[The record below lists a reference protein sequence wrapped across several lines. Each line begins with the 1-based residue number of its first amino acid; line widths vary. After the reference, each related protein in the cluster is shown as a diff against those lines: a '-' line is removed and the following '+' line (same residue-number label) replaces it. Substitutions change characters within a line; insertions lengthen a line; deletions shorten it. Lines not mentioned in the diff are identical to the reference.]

1 MIERVRG
8 RGEWSE
14 RTTVPP
20 ALDSVPAARRW
31 VDDQLRP
38 VADDVRRTVG
48 LLTSELVTNAVLHAA
63 SPVTVTVH
71 HESGAIR
78 VEVADES
85 SQLPT
90 VKSYAE
96 DAATG
101 RGLHLVSALADS
113 WGSRLRDEGKIV
125 WFELGDQPAGGPA
138 TAEETAA
145 AETDDT
151 GPHAGEAGADEAA
164 TSGPP
169 LLPMAL
175 LGVPVA
181 PLLAAQALYE
191 ELFREFRLVVE
202 RDPAAAD
209 AIHGKL
215 LDLVEQLGTRFGGF
229 TTGADED
236 WRRAVE
242 TGQDTVDLHYHLP
255 AEVGTFCVR
264 YDALLD
270 EADEFCRTGALM
282 TLAAPEETLC
292 LRKWVLEEIALQS
305 SGTPPTP
312 WARSTWAQRLATQ
325 ASSD

>member
-1 MIERVRG
+1 M
-8 RGEWSE
+8 
-14 RTTVPP
+14 PP
-20 ALDSVPAARRW
+20 VLDSVPAARRW
-31 VDDQLRP
+31 VDNHLRP
-38 VADDVRRTVG
+38 VADDIRRTVG

-71 HESGAIR
+71 RETGAIR

-90 VKSYAE
+90 LKSYGE

-113 WGSRLRDEGKIV
+113 WGSRLKEEGKVV
-125 WFELGDQPAGGPA
+125 WFELGDRLPGRPATEEATAVTETGDADAVTDRVTDAKVDATADADAGG
-138 TAEETAA
+138 
-145 AETDDT
+145 
-151 GPHAGEAGADEAA
+151 AGEPG
-164 TSGPP
+164 TSLPP

-175 LGVPVA
+175 LGAPVA
-181 PLLAAQALYE
+181 LLLATQALYE
-191 ELFREFRLVVE
+191 ELFREFRLFVE
-202 RDPAAAD
+202 RDPGAAD
-209 AIHGKL
+209 SIHGRL

-236 WRRAVE
+236 WRRAVDA
-242 TGQDTVDLHYHLP
+242 GQDTVDLHYRLP
-255 AEVGTFCVR
+255 AEVGTFCVS

-270 EADEFCRTGALM
+270 EADAFCRAGALM
-282 TLAAPEETLC
+282 TLAASEETRC

-305 SGTPPTP
+305 SGASPTP

-325 ASSD
+325 ASAD